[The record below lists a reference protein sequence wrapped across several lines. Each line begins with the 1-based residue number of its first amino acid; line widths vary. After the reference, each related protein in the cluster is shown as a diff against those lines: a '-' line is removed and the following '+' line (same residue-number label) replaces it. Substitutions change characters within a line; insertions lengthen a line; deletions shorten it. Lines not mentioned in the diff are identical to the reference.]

1 MSKKNII
8 LITLDGFR
16 KDKIGLCPSLKSIKE
31 NSYYFSEM
39 NTNVPYTFAAH
50 HLIFSGMYPSRNGV
64 DGYYKMFNFKKDEIT
79 TLAQLLKE
87 NNYYTVSETL
97 DESVLPRQ
105 GFDEYN
111 LFDEKTVNL
120 KKRHMELIKKLSKKE
135 KFFAF
140 LHFTDTHLHYVR
152 DIVQKYEKSENDDEY
167 YKLKKENNEKYNASV
182 SSCDDYVSGII
193 KTLQESNLFEK
204 TVLIFISDH
213 GTSIGEKYGE
223 KFYGVFVYE
232 NTINVF
238 CIMHIPGKSPK
249 IISKQCSTIDL
260 FPTIAELAGIR
271 IENKSK
277 IQGQSLLYLT
287 DDSSAK
293 DREVFVETGG
303 LYGPWPSP
311 EKHNIFCVKIHG
323 KKLIYNDAP
332 QTWEF
337 YDLKNDP
344 NELHNIYDER
354 SKQIGDLKRK
364 LISHFKENK
373 IITKL
378 NENTS

>member
-1 MSKKNII
+1 MSEKNII

-271 IENKSK
+271 TENKSK
-277 IQGQSLLYLT
+277 IQGQSLLYLI
-287 DDSSAK
+287 DNSSAK

>member
-1 MSKKNII
+1 
-8 LITLDGFR
+8 
-16 KDKIGLCPSLKSIKE
+16 
-31 NSYYFSEM
+31 M

-120 KKRHMELIKKLSKKE
+120 KKRHVELIKRLSKKE

-152 DIVQKYEKSENDDEY
+152 EIVQKYEKSENDDEY
-167 YKLKKENNEKYNASV
+167 YKLKKENNEKYEA
-182 SSCDDYVSGII
+182 CTPLADDYIAEIKNVLDENGLSENTLLII
-193 KTLQESNLFEK
+193 
-204 TVLIFISDH
+204 ISDH
-213 GTSIGEKYGE
+213 GTGLGEKHGE

-232 NTINVF
+232 NTINIF
-238 CIMHIPGKSPK
+238 CIMHIPGKSPR
-249 IISKQCSTIDL
+249 IITKQCSTIDL
-260 FPTIAELAGIR
+260 YSTIAELAEVKIEKKSEIQGESLLHL
-271 IENKSK
+271 IENP
-277 IQGQSLLYLT
+277 
-287 DDSSAK
+287 SAEN
-293 DREVFVETGG
+293 RAVFVETGG

-311 EKHNIFCVKIHG
+311 EKHNIFCVKMDG
-323 KKLIYNDAP
+323 KKLIYNDTP
-332 QTWEF
+332 QSWEF

-344 NELHNIYDER
+344 DELHNKYDEN
-354 SKQIGDLKRK
+354 SKQINDLKKK
-364 LISHFKENK
+364 LISHFKDNK

-378 NENTS
+378 N

>member
-1 MSKKNII
+1 MSAKNII

-39 NTNVPYTFAAH
+39 NTNAPYTFAAH
-50 HLIFSGMYPSRNGV
+50 HVIFSGMYPSCNGV

-79 TLAQLLKE
+79 TLAEMLRK
-87 NNYYTVSETL
+87 NDYYTVSETL

-232 NTINVF
+232 NTINIF

-277 IQGQSLLYLT
+277 IQGQSLLYLI

-332 QTWEF
+332 QTWDF